1 MKPLLP
7 ARASG
12 GFIPIDGVCASE
24 MPNGAW
30 PKPLF
35 SINTLGEPGVYQDHG
50 ILSIVKGD
58 VAYPVDCLIPYMVQE
73 AESDRGLCIHIYI
86 PITHKIQVWWSG
98 KGTYVLYSS

>member
-30 PKPLF
+30 SETPVQHK
-35 SINTLGEPGVYQDHG
+35 LGEPGVYQDHG
-50 ILSIVKGD
+50 ILCHSEG
-58 VAYPVDCLIPYMVQE
+58 
-73 AESDRGLCIHIYI
+73 
-86 PITHKIQVWWSG
+86 
-98 KGTYVLYSS
+98 